1 MYLNRR
7 EAGELL
13 GEQLKKLKLQDPM
26 LLAVPRGGLVVA
38 EPVALALKKGLGVLV
53 TRKIGHPMNPEVAIG
68 AVMPD
73 GKVISESSF
82 FSVAGRRDIQQ
93 IVERE
98 QREIRRRMKD
108 YTGSE
113 NPPDVKGR
121 MVVVIDDGIATGYTL
136 RAAIKWLRSSGAG
149 FIMVAV
155 PVGPPDTVR
164 EIAREADQVVCL
176 SQPESFH
183 AVGQFY
189 QEFGQV
195 EDAEVIEILE
205 RVNGKHHKIV

>member
-1 MYLNRR
+1 
-7 EAGELL
+7 
-13 GEQLKKLKLQDPM
+13 
-26 LLAVPRGGLVVA
+26 
-38 EPVALALKKGLGVLV
+38 
-53 TRKIGHPMNPEVAIG
+53 MNPEVAIG

-82 FSVAGRRDIQQ
+82 FSVAGRSDIQQ

-136 RAAIKWLRSSGAG
+136 RAAIKWLRSSGAA
-149 FIMVAV
+149 FILVAV

-176 SQPESFH
+176 SQPESFY

-189 QEFGQV
+189 REFGQV

-205 RVNGKHHKIV
+205 RVNGKHQK